1 MMVGQIKKNH
11 TMPRAT
17 ETWTSDVDIS
27 PVKNLLTRHVLPQ
40 PKANPDLHDAVS
52 SWLFSL
58 SHTTHATFLCIS
70 ETHH

>member
-27 PVKNLLTRHVLPQ
+27 PVKNLLTRHVLSQ
-40 PKANPDLHDAVS
+40 PAKVATQQKFETNIIHHLFKVVGS
-52 SWLFSL
+52 SLESQ
-58 SHTTHATFLCIS
+58 IYR
-70 ETHH
+70 